1 MTYSPFSG
9 RRQEPPK
16 LELIEM
22 LWRVVGP
29 SGKTIVC
36 GIYEGAAGRVEVRC
50 HYAESFDSLI
60 RSEVASDIDV
70 ARDMANAWRAAAIE
84 KGFTDVH

>member
-36 GIYEGAAGRVEVRC
+36 GIYEGAAGR
-50 HYAESFDSLI
+50 
-60 RSEVASDIDV
+60 IDV